1 MSEQITDTTR
11 VRNERARA
19 AALAAVAGMQVAAT
33 DLVEYQSRGR
43 VVIIGDNAALEFA
56 PRLRPPLR
64 VQVLLTEGEEL
75 PGVPVIAQGGRRLR
89 IDGHLGAFRLQLG
102 EPGKANAES
111 LNADLILD
119 LGAAPQLEMPVKP
132 PGYLC
137 SATDEPSLERA
148 AEQLRDLVG
157 TFDKPRYFDYD
168 PAICAHGR
176 SGQIA
181 CTRCIDACPAEAISS
196 LVERINVDAHR
207 CQGGGVC
214 ATVCPSGAIR
224 YSYPQPRDTLEQVR
238 LLLRSYREA
247 GGLNPSLVLCADA
260 DGDPPPLPAHL
271 IPLRVEELAS
281 VGLEVWLSAL
291 AYGAESVLL
300 LERGAMPARVTE
312 AVQQQI
318 VTAGE
323 ILSALGYPVSAIRLL
338 DEQGLPGAGEEI
350 EGRLTI
356 APANFSANGGKRQV
370 AYMAIDHLFE
380 QSTRARPMTDLA
392 VGAPFG
398 TAQVEADACT
408 LCLACVGACPGQAL
422 LAGQDEPQLRFI
434 EANCLQ
440 CGICTRTCPED
451 AIWITP
457 RLLFN
462 REERNRV
469 RLLHREPPFCCS
481 ECGKPFATRS
491 VIENMLEKLEGHWMF
506 QDARARRRLTL
517 CDDCRVADI
526 VQDPE
531 AMDPGVKGETLQ

>member
-1 MSEQITDTTR
+1 MSEQITDTIR

-19 AALAAVAGMQVAAT
+19 AALAALAGVKVEAT
-33 DLVEYQSRGR
+33 DLIEFQSRGR
-43 VVIIGDNAALEFA
+43 VVIIGGNEALEFA
-56 PRLRPPLR
+56 SRLQPPLR
-64 VQVLLTEGEEL
+64 AQVLLTEGEEL
-75 PGVPVIAQGGRRLR
+75 PGVPVIPQAGRTLR

-102 EPGKANAES
+102 EPGKPNAE
-111 LNADLILD
+111 LLTADLILD
-119 LGAAPQLEMPVKP
+119 LETEPQLDMPMKP

-137 SATDEPSLERA
+137 SGTDEPSLEQA

-157 TFDKPRYFDYD
+157 TFDKPRYFNYD
-168 PAICAHGR
+168 ASICAHGR

-196 LVERINVDAHR
+196 LIEKVTVDVHR

-238 LLLRSYREA
+238 LLLKTYRQA
-247 GGLNPSLVLCADA
+247 GGLNPVLVISADT
-260 DGDPPPLPAHL
+260 DGAPPPLEPHL
-271 IPLRVEELAS
+271 IPLEVEELAS
-281 VGLEVWLSAL
+281 VGLETWLSAL

-300 LERGAMPARVTE
+300 LDRGAMPERVGE
-312 AVQQQI
+312 AVKQQI
-318 VTAGE
+318 GSAGE
-323 ILSALGYPVSAIRLL
+323 ILAALGYPDSAVRLV
-338 DEQGLPGAGEEI
+338 DEQSLSADVENAQVAI
-350 EGRLTI
+350 T
-356 APANFSANGGKRQV
+356 PANFSANGGKRQV

-380 QSTRARPMTDLA
+380 QSTRARPMVNLT

-408 LCLACVGACPGQAL
+408 LCLACVGACPGRAL
-422 LAGQDEPQLRFI
+422 LAGEDEPQLRFI

-457 RLLFN
+457 RLLFD
-462 REERNRV
+462 REERNRI

-491 VIENMLEKLEGHWMF
+491 VIENMLKKLEGHWMF
-506 QDARARRRLTL
+506 QDSKARHRLTL
-517 CDDCRVADI
+517 CEDCRVVDI
-526 VQDPE
+526 VQDPQ
-531 AMDPGVKGETLQ
+531 AMAQGVKGETLQ

>member
-11 VRNERARA
+11 VRNERARE
-19 AALAAVAGMQVAAT
+19 AALAAVASLTAEAT
-33 DLVEYQSRGR
+33 DLIEFQSRGR
-43 VVIIGDNAALEFA
+43 VVIIGGNEALEFA
-56 PRLRPPLR
+56 PRLRPPLHA
-64 VQVLLTEGEEL
+64 QVLLIEGEEL
-75 PGVPVIAQGGRRLR
+75 PGVPVISQGGRTLR

-102 EPGKANAES
+102 EPGKPNAE
-111 LNADLILD
+111 LLTADLILD
-119 LGAAPQLEMPVKP
+119 LGAEPQLDIPLKP

-137 SATDEPSLERA
+137 SATDEPNLMRA
-148 AEQLRDLVG
+148 AEQLGELVG

-168 PAICAHGR
+168 PSICAHGR
-176 SGQIA
+176 SGQVA

-196 LVERINVDAHR
+196 LVEKISVDAHR

-224 YSYPQPRDTLEQVR
+224 YSYPQPADTLEQVR
-238 LLLRSYREA
+238 LLLKTYRQA
-247 GGLNPSLVLCADA
+247 GGLNPVLVVCADA
-260 DGDPPPLPAHL
+260 DGEPPQMPPHL
-271 IPLRVEELAS
+271 IPLPVEELAS

-291 AYGAESVLL
+291 AYGAGSVLL
-300 LERGAMPARVTE
+300 LERGALPDRVAA

-318 VTAGE
+318 ATSGE
-323 ILSALGYPVSAIRLL
+323 ILSALGYPENAIQLV
-338 DEQGLPGAGEEI
+338 DEPALSDDWETGGVAIP
-350 EGRLTI
+350 
-356 APANFSANGGKRQV
+356 PANYSARGSKRQV
-370 AYMAIDHLFE
+370 AYLAIDHLHE
-380 QSTRARPMTDLA
+380 QSTRGRPMVELT

-408 LCLACVGACPGQAL
+408 LCLACVSACPGNAL
-422 LAGQDEPQLRFI
+422 LAGQEEPQLRFI

-457 RLLFN
+457 RLLFD
-462 REERNRV
+462 RDARNRV

-491 VIENMLEKLEGHWMF
+491 VIENMLQKLEGHWMF
-506 QDARARRRLTL
+506 QDSKARHRLTL
-517 CDDCRVADI
+517 CEDCRVVDI

-531 AMDPGVKGETLQ
+531 AMAQGFKGETLQ